1 MNPHF
6 LPTTGEKLTDAQ
18 RLDFLRQVVEAHNL
32 SHNDLARFT
41 GYARDSVS
49 GWFTEKTSP
58 RHRAVPVRAFDR
70 LLNELRLGTVK
81 GSK

>member
-1 MNPHF
+1 MNPIL
-6 LPTTGEKLTDAQ
+6 LPTTGEYLTDEQ
-18 RLDFLRQVVEAHNL
+18 RLDFIRKVVEAHNL
-32 SHNDLARFT
+32 SHVDLAKFT

-49 GWFTEKTSP
+49 GWLTEKSSP
-58 RHRAVPVRAFDR
+58 RYRAVPVRAFDR

>member
-1 MNPHF
+1 MNLYS
-6 LPTTGEKLTDAQ
+6 LPTTGEKLSDEQ
-18 RLDFLRQVVEAHNL
+18 RLDFIRQVVEAYHL
-32 SHNDLARFT
+32 SHLDLARFT

-49 GWFTEKTSP
+49 GWLTEKTSP
-58 RHRAVPVRAFDR
+58 RYRAVPVRAFDR

>member
-6 LPTTGEKLTDAQ
+6 LPTTGEKLNDEQ
-18 RLDFLRQVVEAHNL
+18 RLSFIRQVVEAHNL
-32 SHNDLARFT
+32 SHIDLARFT

-49 GWFTEKTSP
+49 GWLTEKTSP
-58 RHRAVPVRAFDR
+58 RYRAVPVRAVDR
-70 LLNELRLGTVK
+70 LLNELRLGNVK

>member
-6 LPTTGEKLTDAQ
+6 LSTTGEKLNDVE
-18 RLDFLRQVVEAHNL
+18 RLAFVRNIVEKYNL
-32 SHNDLARFT
+32 THLDLARFT

-49 GWFTEKTSP
+49 GWLTESASP
-58 RHRAVPVRAFDR
+58 RHRAVPVRAVDR
-70 LLNELRLGTVK
+70 LLNELRLGNVK